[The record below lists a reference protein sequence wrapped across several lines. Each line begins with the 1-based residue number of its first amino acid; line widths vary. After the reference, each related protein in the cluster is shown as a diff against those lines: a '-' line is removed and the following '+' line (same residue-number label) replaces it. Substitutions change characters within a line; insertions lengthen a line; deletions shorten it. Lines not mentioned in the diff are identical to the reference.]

1 MPPAVATKQSIAAMN
16 RLSSTTIYR
25 QLGITATDR
34 RIDLLWLSLVTLA
47 AGILLTWQLGDVP
60 LRDWDEGIGANVA
73 RQIWRARFTDYVWL
87 FPQSIDGAPYFN
99 KPPLMHWLIALAY
112 QIGGVNETT
121 SRLPSA
127 LLTTVSVPLLY
138 WVGRELFYRRL
149 SAILA
154 TGVYLTCLPV
164 VRQGRLAMLEG
175 GILCFLLLMWA
186 CLLRAR
192 RNLQWSL
199 GIGLAIGL
207 MCLTKGLLGIVLGAI
222 GLAFLFWDTPRI
234 LASRYFWLGLG
245 LGALPVVAWYGAQYQ
260 HYGLTFLQA
269 HFLEQSLNRLGQ
281 PVENNSGPPWFYLL
295 EILKQG
301 TVWLLFIPIG
311 IKRLRQDWH
320 LSWAKLIVVWLGSY
334 LAIIS
339 LMQTKLPWYAMP
351 LYPAIALLVGM
362 GLTQIWDP
370 EQHPP
375 EPGMPAHPPRTLEQS
390 HYRGWAYG
398 CWALAGLTGI
408 AAIYYLFQVHELD
421 LLLVCLTLTATLVA
435 AAIFALQQSRQFILI
450 LIWGSYLTLLG
461 LMSSNN
467 WVWELA
473 EQPAVRP
480 IAALIRNHT
489 PPGQPLYAL
498 IPAARP
504 SLEFYSDRPIRPIA
518 ALNQAP
524 AGAHLLVPQPTA
536 DLPPEFKS
544 VAQLTDWAIV
554 RRDALY

>member
-1 MPPAVATKQSIAAMN
+1 
-16 RLSSTTIYR
+16 
-25 QLGITATDR
+25 
-34 RIDLLWLSLVTLA
+34 
-47 AGILLTWQLGDVP
+47 
-60 LRDWDEGIGANVA
+60 
-73 RQIWRARFTDYVWL
+73 
-87 FPQSIDGAPYFN
+87 
-99 KPPLMHWLIALAY
+99 
-112 QIGGVNETT
+112 
-121 SRLPSA
+121 
-127 LLTTVSVPLLY
+127 
-138 WVGRELFYRRL
+138 
-149 SAILA
+149 
-154 TGVYLTCLPV
+154 
-164 VRQGRLAMLEG
+164 
-175 GILCFLLLMWA
+175 
-186 CLLRAR
+186 LLRAR

-281 PVENNSGPPWFYLL
+281 PVENNAGPPWFYLF

-390 HYRGWAYG
+390 HYRGWAS
-398 CWALAGLTGI
+398 
-408 AAIYYLFQVHELD
+408 
-421 LLLVCLTLTATLVA
+421 
-435 AAIFALQQSRQFILI
+435 QQSTICSKCMNSI
-450 LIWGSYLTLLG
+450 CCWSA
-461 LMSSNN
+461 S
-467 WVWELA
+467 
-473 EQPAVRP
+473 P
-480 IAALIRNHT
+480 
-489 PPGQPLYAL
+489 
-498 IPAARP
+498 
-504 SLEFYSDRPIRPIA
+504 
-518 ALNQAP
+518 
-524 AGAHLLVPQPTA
+524 
-536 DLPPEFKS
+536 
-544 VAQLTDWAIV
+544 
-554 RRDALY
+554 